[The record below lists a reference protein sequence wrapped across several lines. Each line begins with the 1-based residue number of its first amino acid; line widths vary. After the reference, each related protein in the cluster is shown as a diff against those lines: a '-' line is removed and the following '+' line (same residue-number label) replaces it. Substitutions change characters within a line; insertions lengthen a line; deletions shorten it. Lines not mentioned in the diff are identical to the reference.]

1 MVASERVKLLE
12 AARFLIRLLLYFFC
26 DGSFLN
32 KLRFFCIG
40 RRDKLAHLVT
50 YLEEKRLWAQ
60 VPNSKARFIYSSE
73 GGEQIGDDTLGLK
86 L

>member
-1 MVASERVKLLE
+1 MIATERVKLLE
-12 AARFLIRLLLYFFC
+12 AARFLIRLL
-26 DGSFLN
+26 
-32 KLRFFCIG
+32 LRFFCIG

-50 YLEEKRLWAQ
+50 YLEEKRLWAE